1 MNDYP
6 ALNSPILAEFNDNQ
20 LNIFWE
26 IVKYSAGLEEFTH
39 PEFAEVLEQYIKIT
53 YEGLKPFAVK
63 AAEGIIPNPMYP
75 NLAIKFIG
83 PVLLEQHISFHR
95 DYNNRSL
102 LHPRPETA
110 WLRCLDLTPEEVRL
124 AESHPLPNIYQLLK
138 EGRAGE
144 WVQIFAE

>member
-1 MNDYP
+1 M
-6 ALNSPILAEFNDNQ
+6 LNSPILAEFNDKQ

-75 NLAIKFIG
+75 NLAIKFVG

-102 LHPRPETA
+102 LHPRP
-110 WLRCLDLTPEEVRL
+110 
-124 AESHPLPNIYQLLK
+124 
-138 EGRAGE
+138 
-144 WVQIFAE
+144 